1 MVYSDGTDV
10 WVGNEDPSLGTH
22 IEDSQLALQNA
33 MEELDSVDL
42 AATTRAAELLG
53 QSDKSP
59 GLDSKKKV
67 ETNRIHSTFFFAYD
81 NTEIK
86 GKSIDVKFNGTRMPG
101 SELSKKL
108 AIPGW
113 LSK

>member
-67 ETNRIHSTFFFAYD
+67 EINRIHSTFFFAYD
-81 NTEIK
+81 NTE
-86 GKSIDVKFNGTRMPG
+86 VMP
-101 SELSKKL
+101 
-108 AIPGW
+108 I
-113 LSK
+113 